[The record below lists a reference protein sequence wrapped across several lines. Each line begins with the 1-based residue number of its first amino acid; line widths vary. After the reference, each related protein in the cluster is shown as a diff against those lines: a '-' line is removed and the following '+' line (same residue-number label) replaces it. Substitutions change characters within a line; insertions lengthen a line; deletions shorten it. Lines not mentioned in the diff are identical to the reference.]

1 MGKVRTVAQMV
12 DSVWKLV
19 EEEAA
24 RGTEVITWN
33 TLRGWF
39 RRKKI
44 TTRFQPEVTARLR
57 YKLRNSDLKIS
68 IRYSDQPVP
77 EEEKSNFLR
86 YVERQERL
94 YFRRKSGRAHSYTD
108 EDEES
113 VLHVARSVRDV
124 GKEHF
129 DLIRNLGLEFLG
141 YHIDPGDI
149 FIRLEDA
156 IREAAEQYSWQKPY
170 AFEDWVWWFAVQKI
184 HKLIQRRMRKAKAA
198 AKASSRSSKKKAVET
213 IHVSPADLE
222 HFKQVFSA
230 RGKVTREDIE
240 AYYPELTDADWE
252 YISSELEEAGVQV
265 EGDESSLFTEVRTYS
280 RAKNPMEL
288 VQNYLQEIGQ
298 VNLLTADQEKALARK
313 IEMYKMMLAK
323 KSALEKMERGEELT
337 EEEKKAIE
345 ELGTEPVDEW
355 ELEALKEEA
364 EYAWERLIVANLRL
378 VVSIAKKYTG
388 RGMDFMDLVQE
399 GTLGLM
405 KAVEKFEWRRG
416 YKFSTYATWWIRQAI
431 TRALADQSRTIRIPV
446 HMVETKNRYMKVRQ
460 QLYHEL
466 GREPTISEIAKAMG
480 VPEEKVREIE
490 TTIQE
495 PKSLEAT
502 VGDQDDTHFG
512 DFIEDP
518 NVEKPEEYVARRELK
533 EAIRQILDELP
544 EREREVVKLY
554 YGLDDGI
561 ERSLD
566 QVGERFG
573 ITRERVRQILQ
584 KAMKKLRSPT
594 RIGKLKKLLNQ

>member
-1 MGKVRTVAQMV
+1 MGKARTITQMV
-12 DSVWKLV
+12 NSIWKLV

-24 RGTEVITWN
+24 KGTEVITWS

-44 TTRFQPEVTARLR
+44 TTRFQPEVTARIR
-57 YKLRNSDLKIS
+57 YKLRNSKLGIVF
-68 IRYSDQPVP
+68 RYSDQSVP
-77 EEEKSNFLR
+77 EDEKSNFLK

-94 YFRRKSGRAHSYTD
+94 YFRRKSSRAHSYTKD
-108 EDEES
+108 DEES
-113 VLHVARSVRDV
+113 VMHVARSVKDV

-129 DLIRNLGLEFLG
+129 DLIRNLGVEFLG
-141 YHIDPGDI
+141 YGIDPGDI

-156 IREAAEQYSWQKPY
+156 IREAAEKYSWQKPY
-170 AFEDWVWWFAVQKI
+170 AFEDWVWWFAVQKV
-184 HKLIQRRMRKAKAA
+184 HKLIQRRLRKAKAA
-198 AKASSRSSKKKAVET
+198 AKTGGKSKKSKSASGVHIT
-213 IHVSPADLE
+213 PADIE
-222 HFKQVFSA
+222 HFKQIFSA

-240 AYYPELTDADWE
+240 TYYPGLTDSDWE

-298 VNLLTADQEKALARK
+298 VNLLTADQEKILARK
-313 IEMYKMMLAK
+313 IEAYKMMLAK
-323 KSALEKMERGEELT
+323 KRALEKMERGEELT

-345 ELGTEPVDEW
+345 ELGNEPVDEW
-355 ELEALKEEA
+355 ELDALKDEA

-466 GREPTISEIAKAMG
+466 GREPTISEIAEAMG

-554 YGLDDGI
+554 YGLDTGI
-561 ERSLD
+561 EMSLED
-566 QVGERFG
+566 VGDRFG

-594 RIGKLKKLLNQ
+594 RIGRLKKLLNQ